1 MNSGAWNEP
10 KEEIKTRSV
19 PPMQLVVNGK
29 KIFMK
34 GSNWL
39 SPEVFPAKVSDET
52 YDILT
57 DYAVELNFNIFRM
70 WGDAPVAREKFFE
83 LCDQKGIMVWQE
95 FTMACNQYPDD
106 EAYLKVLEQEA
117 VSIIKRLRKHPSLT
131 RWTCGNE
138 LFNGW
143 SCMTEQSLAL
153 RTLDALTL
161 RLSPQI
167 PFNFTSPVMGV
178 GHGPY
183 YFLLPKL
190 KPAEDMFQVFA
201 RSRFTL
207 YCEFGISS
215 MSPIETIKKIIPENE
230 RFPVRQSPAWATHHA
245 YKSTTPNPY
254 FDIYDVHCNKRVVS
268 LIFGEPKTL
277 EEHIENSQFLQAQG
291 YKFIFEETRRQKP
304 YCSGGINWCYNDAWE
319 SAANQSIIAYPHIKK
334 PAFEAVKAACR
345 PFLFSAKPE
354 KFTWKAGEIFP
365 LQIFALNDSHDTF
378 EPMKVVVKAIFDGK
392 EQLVGNW
399 TSKSVKPYSNLE
411 DPKFEIKIPNM
422 GDKVKRFKI
431 VVEAEGRKEYSSEY
445 EFVYNPR
452 LSFKKPQKNKI
463 RTSFL
468 TCKIRKNPPCGFF
481 LRLRAPKAASAPK
494 NKAEKILKI
503 CK

>member
-1 MNSGAWNEP
+1 
-10 KEEIKTRSV
+10 
-19 PPMQLVVNGK
+19 
-29 KIFMK
+29 MK

-178 GHGPY
+178 DTAPIIFSAKTQTRGN
-183 YFLLPKL
+183 
-190 KPAEDMFQVFA
+190 MFQVFA
-201 RSRFTL
+201 RS
-207 YCEFGISS
+207 
-215 MSPIETIKKIIPENE
+215 
-230 RFPVRQSPAWATHHA
+230 
-245 YKSTTPNPY
+245 
-254 FDIYDVHCNKRVVS
+254 
-268 LIFGEPKTL
+268 
-277 EEHIENSQFLQAQG
+277 
-291 YKFIFEETRRQKP
+291 
-304 YCSGGINWCYNDAWE
+304 E
-319 SAANQSIIAYPHIKK
+319 SA
-334 PAFEAVKAACR
+334 
-345 PFLFSAKPE
+345 L
-354 KFTWKAGEIFP
+354 
-365 LQIFALNDSHDTF
+365 
-378 EPMKVVVKAIFDGK
+378 
-392 EQLVGNW
+392 
-399 TSKSVKPYSNLE
+399 
-411 DPKFEIKIPNM
+411 
-422 GDKVKRFKI
+422 
-431 VVEAEGRKEYSSEY
+431 
-445 EFVYNPR
+445 
-452 LSFKKPQKNKI
+452 
-463 RTSFL
+463 
-468 TCKIRKNPPCGFF
+468 
-481 LRLRAPKAASAPK
+481 LRVRHQFR
-494 NKAEKILKI
+494 
-503 CK
+503 CHR